1 MSLVRELPVY
11 SPLSVGALGSGLRA
25 LAGGGAGARA
35 RVEDLIR
42 RDYAPSGL
50 LLTDSGT
57 SALALALLGVAAKS
71 QQQSPVALPA
81 YCCYDI
87 ATAADTAG
95 LPVLL
100 YDLDPLTLGPDWASL
115 DRTLARGARAVV
127 VAHLFGVPVDLDRTR
142 LACRNSGAVLV
153 EDAAQGPGGR
163 WRDRRLGVTG
173 SLGILSFGRGKGV
186 TGGGGGALLANDA
199 AGLEYMARVEERIG
213 PRARGLASWLS
224 SAAQWALARRSVY
237 GLPASLP
244 FLGLGETRYRHPTP
258 PSGMRAACAGILA
271 RSWALAKKE
280 NQARRER
287 AARLCARLE
296 ARTELRV
303 PTVPAGGE
311 AGFLRLPVVMGD
323 RAAKEVSG
331 LRDLGVMPGYP
342 RALCDLPGFA
352 ERTIQT
358 GEEFPGARSLA
369 RSLFTLPSHS
379 RLSEAALTRIETW
392 IERWAKAGASVV
404 I

>member
-1 MSLVRELPVY
+1 MSLARELPVY

-25 LAGGGAGARA
+25 LLGGGAGARA

-57 SALALALLGVAAKS
+57 SALAVALLGVAAKS
-71 QQQSPVALPA
+71 EQSPVALPA

-87 ATAADTAG
+87 ATAADTTG

-100 YDLDPLTLGPDWASL
+100 YDLDPATLGPDWASL
-115 DRTLARGARAVV
+115 DRALARGARAVV
-127 VAHLFGVPVDLDRTR
+127 VAHLFGVPVDLDRAR
-142 LACRNSGAVLV
+142 EACTKARAVLV
-153 EDAAQGPGGR
+153 EDAAQGAGGR
-163 WRDRRLGVTG
+163 WRDRRLGATG
-173 SLGILSFGRGKGV
+173 SLAILSFGRGKGL

-199 AGLEYMARVEERIG
+199 AGLECLARAEERLG
-213 PRARGLASWLS
+213 PPTPGLTSWLS
-224 SAAQWALARRSVY
+224 SAAQWVLARRAVY

-258 PSGMRAACAGILA
+258 PGGIRAACAGILA
-271 RSWALAKKE
+271 CSWALSEQE
-280 NQARRER
+280 NLARRER
-287 AARLCARLE
+287 AARLCGRLE
-296 ARTELRV
+296 ARTELRM
-303 PTVPAGGE
+303 PAVPAGGD
-311 AGFLRLPVVMGD
+311 AGFLRLPVVMGQ

-331 LRDLGVMPGYP
+331 LRDVGVMPGYP
-342 RALCDLPGFA
+342 KALCDLPGFA

-369 RSLFTLPSHS
+369 RSLYTLPTHS
-379 RLSEAALTRIETW
+379 RLSKASLTRIETW
-392 IERWAKAGASVV
+392 IERWSKAGASAVV
-404 I
+404 